1 MHAAV
6 IRHARRNAPT
16 LRGQARGF
24 TLIEILVVLVII
36 GILAAMI
43 APNIIGRDDQARVT
57 AAKSDLQAISQALD
71 LYKMDNFRYPTTD
84 QGLDALV
91 NKPAEA
97 KNWPANGYLKVAP
110 KDPWGNDYVYV
121 APGSKGPYDL
131 LSYGADGK
139 EGGEGYDADINVLD
153 R

>member
-1 MHAAV
+1 MHAA
-6 IRHARRNAPT
+6 IRHADRNAMHA
-16 LRGQARGF
+16 RRQARGF

-57 AAKSDLQAISQALD
+57 AAKSDLQAIGQALD
-71 LYKMDNFRYPTTD
+71 LYKMDNFRYPGTD

-91 NKPAEA
+91 NKPADA
-97 KNWPANGYLKVAP
+97 KNWPASGYLKVAP